1 MAAIKKLR
9 KLYQFPAKH
18 LAKPNLNVITSCIT
32 IGYIVFASKCLC
44 LILPIILLPLPLS
57 LCRRHSVDE
66 YEYTKRNETKRSVNR
81 GGAIKRNREV
91 CVCVCVYSLKEGAS
105 FTILTRIV
113 RGAAIPHSPPDK
125 RNFIIHTLP
134 PLLASS
140 RKSTFILGA
149 PLLRPHPPSR
159 DKEFR

>member
-44 LILPIILLPLPLS
+44 LILPIILLPLPLP

-91 CVCVCVYSLKEGAS
+91 CVCIFVERRREFYDPDTHCARRCDSPLPTLHPTNEILLYTPSL
-105 FTILTRIV
+105 L
-113 RGAAIPHSPPDK
+113 
-125 RNFIIHTLP
+125 
-134 PLLASS
+134 SS
-140 RKSTFILGA
+140 RALVNRHLF
-149 PLLRPHPPSR
+149 
-159 DKEFR
+159 